1 MTRAAFLYLLAALG
15 VGSCAGTEAVTSGR
29 GEKSLPVAEETSSV
43 ALDTLYLEDLSGQRI
58 PLDEWLGRDVIVV
71 SFWATFCKPC
81 KAEMPF
87 LDKLH
92 RDHEGAG
99 LKVLAISLDTPETES
114 GVRPLIQRNR
124 YAFTVAVDRQSDAT
138 RLLNAKS
145 ILPHLVVIDRR
156 GKVVLRKD
164 GFTVGDQ
171 ASLGELVRGLL
182 GVGDGR

>member
-1 MTRAAFLYLLAALG
+1 MTRTAFLCLLAALV
-15 VGSCAGTEAVTSGR
+15 VGGCAGAGVVTSGP
-29 GEKSLPVAEETSSV
+29 GENSLPVEEETASI
-43 ALDTLYLEDLSGQRI
+43 ALDALYLEDMSGQRI

-92 RDHEGAG
+92 RDHEGKG

-124 YAFTVAVDRQSDAT
+124 YAFAVAVDRQSDAT

-145 ILPHLVVIDRR
+145 ILPHLVIIDRR
-156 GKVVLRKD
+156 GRVVLRKD

-171 ASLGELVRGLL
+171 APLTAVILRLL
-182 GVGDGR
+182 GR